1 MQHMMKNFLYL
12 FLVGLVFFALS
23 ASAFMRSPR
32 ILSGRRISSTS
43 PLMVVREITSL
54 EEFEN
59 LVTYSSSSLP
69 IIVDY
74 QKSKCRACARAA
86 PIFEALSEK
95 YGNEAKFYK
104 VSVEGFKGALGLM
117 KANGVKSVPTF
128 QIWREGEQLQTIH
141 GAHLDDV
148 ERALRQPAAA

>member
-1 MQHMMKNFLYL
+1 MQHLMKNFLYFL
-12 FLVGLVFFALS
+12 LVGLVFSVLS

-32 ILSGRRISSTS
+32 VLSGRRISMN
-43 PLMVVREITSL
+43 PIMVVREITSL

-128 QIWREGEQLQTIH
+128 QIWRGGEQLQTIH

-148 ERALRQPAAA
+148 EGALRQPAAA